1 MKTTIA
7 RSDVKKEAWRDVFAQ
22 LKEAIN
28 PPICG
33 LLLAQHGQGHLWVDI
48 AGQPGG
54 DEVRQLQAMILV
66 ALAGMADVALQPDQI
81 IVELTSEGAADSTKA
96 IAYAAYNDL
105 KCLFV
110 TLRFVASSQEAR
122 SLDVPAL
129 AAALKESSMI
139 RNALTAFTGICFFN
153 RQGIMVHRHSE
164 SGEVDIVGKDY
175 SFRRYFQ
182 RAVKGDTY
190 VSAAFRADIG
200 KQIAVVSVPIVG
212 DEGQVVGVLSGGL
225 NLEGVKSFL
234 SIPVIREGQILGL
247 VAIASPDEAAFGEQE
262 LGVLAALAEQVAKGQ
277 KGQDVKKPKEG

>member
-1 MKTTIA
+1 MEEKM
-7 RSDVKKEAWRDVFAQ
+7 WQDVFAQ
-22 LKEAIN
+22 LQKTIN

-33 LLLAQHGQGHLWVDI
+33 LLLAQHDQGHLWVDI
-48 AGQPGG
+48 AGQPSG
-54 DEVRQLQAMILV
+54 DEARRLQAMILV

-81 IVELTSEGAADSTKA
+81 MVELTSEGAADSTKA
-96 IAYAAYNDL
+96 IAYAAHNDL
-105 KCLFV
+105 KRLFV

-129 AAALKESSMI
+129 AMALRESSMI

-153 RQGIMVHRHSE
+153 RQGVMVHRHSE
-164 SGEVDIVGKDY
+164 FGEVDIVGQDY

-212 DEGQVVGVLSGGL
+212 DDGQVAGVLSGGL
-225 NLEGVKSFL
+225 DLEGVKSFL
-234 SIPVIREGQILGL
+234 SVPVIREGQILGL

-262 LGVLAALAEQVAKGQ
+262 LGLLAALAEQVSKGT
-277 KGQDVKKPKEG
+277 EGK